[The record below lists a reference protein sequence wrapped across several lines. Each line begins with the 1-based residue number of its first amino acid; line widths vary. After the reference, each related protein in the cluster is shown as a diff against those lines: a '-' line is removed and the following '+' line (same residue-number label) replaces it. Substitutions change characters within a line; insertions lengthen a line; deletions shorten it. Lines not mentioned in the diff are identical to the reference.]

1 MSHMG
6 KGAEWTESREHI
18 RLPLFGK
25 SFLRRVGSEREVY
38 PGKRTFLQILTR
50 CPCVA
55 ATTHPGSEI

>member
-1 MSHMG
+1 MRHMG

-38 PGKRTFLQILTR
+38 PGKRPFLQILSR
-50 CPCVA
+50 RLCGG
-55 ATTHPGSEI
+55 TTVHRGSEI